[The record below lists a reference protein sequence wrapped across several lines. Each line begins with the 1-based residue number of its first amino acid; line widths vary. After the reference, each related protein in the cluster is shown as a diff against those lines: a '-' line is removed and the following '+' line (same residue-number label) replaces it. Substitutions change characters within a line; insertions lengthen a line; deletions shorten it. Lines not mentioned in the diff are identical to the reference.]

1 MNMNTNIERFF
12 VEGQSGDI
20 VSGPHLN
27 LATAVLEAATY
38 DGWGGCFQRDE
49 AGDMRLYSSK
59 GHIGNNTYF
68 PAEGDEFL
76 PASSKTDEGE
86 AIAEVAL
93 EVFKRSVLHSRYQMA
108 IVTVTYDNAGQVET
122 INGDTLA
129 KRNEYTDDPKEAS
142 ARDAKMFALA

>member
-1 MNMNTNIERFF
+1 MQNTIVRYF
-12 VEGQSGDI
+12 VENQAGDI
-20 VSGPHLN
+20 VGGAYSE
-27 LATAVLEAATY
+27 LATAVLDAATY

-49 AGDMRLYSSK
+49 SGDMRLYSSK

-68 PAEGDEFL
+68 PAEGDEFF

-93 EVFKRSVLHSRYQMA
+93 EVFKRGALHSRYQMA
-108 IVTVTYDNAGQVET
+108 IVTVTYNAAGQVET

-129 KRNEYTDDPKEAS
+129 ARNEYMDDPAEAS
-142 ARDAKMFALA
+142 AQDAKIFALG